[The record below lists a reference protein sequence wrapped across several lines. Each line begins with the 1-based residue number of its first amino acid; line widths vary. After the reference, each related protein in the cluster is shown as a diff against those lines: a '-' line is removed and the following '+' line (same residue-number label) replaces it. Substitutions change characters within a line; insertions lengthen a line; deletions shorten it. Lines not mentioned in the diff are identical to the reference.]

1 MRGQNCVPSDFKSG
15 DFFEE
20 EREKLSLFQL
30 YTPSPYSIF
39 FSRAVR
45 LPPPNPSTVA
55 EYRKVGE
62 ATRRYHRPKE
72 EEEGGGGRGRIDL
85 ISGDPTFSDHPPSG
99 PFSSQIPSPV
109 PTTWPPES
117 LLLPLPYSLSVLP
130 ASSNFVRTHIGGEWE
145 ERGGRIED
153 EEAVQGE
160 EERRRGQI
168 GDRKEEGP
176 PLLLP
181 LV

>member
-1 MRGQNCVPSDFKSG
+1 MISKKEGETALPGCGRPKKSGDATKSVRGQNCVPSDFKSG

-85 ISGDPTFSDHPPSG
+85 ISGDPPFSDHPPSG
-99 PFSSQIPSPV
+99 P
-109 PTTWPPES
+109 
-117 LLLPLPYSLSVLP
+117 LLLPPKYPRPSPPPGRQKAFFPSSLLPSLSCLP
-130 ASSNFVRTHIGGEWE
+130 AQTSYVHT
-145 ERGGRIED
+145 
-153 EEAVQGE
+153 
-160 EERRRGQI
+160 
-168 GDRKEEGP
+168 
-176 PLLLP
+176 
-181 LV
+181 